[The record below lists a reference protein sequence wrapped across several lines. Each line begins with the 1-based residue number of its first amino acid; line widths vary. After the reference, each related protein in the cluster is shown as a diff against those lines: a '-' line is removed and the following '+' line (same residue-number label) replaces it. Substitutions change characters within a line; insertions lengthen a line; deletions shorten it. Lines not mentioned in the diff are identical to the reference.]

1 MDVWTDEVASWIMYR
16 VKLLQ
21 LPGKPFSH
29 PVALVT
35 LFFVAV
41 TAILQIICLNKGLK
55 AADSTLIVP
64 LFYAGYTV
72 LG

>member
-1 MDVWTDEVASWIMYR
+1 
-16 VKLLQ
+16 
-21 LPGKPFSH
+21 
-29 PVALVT
+29 